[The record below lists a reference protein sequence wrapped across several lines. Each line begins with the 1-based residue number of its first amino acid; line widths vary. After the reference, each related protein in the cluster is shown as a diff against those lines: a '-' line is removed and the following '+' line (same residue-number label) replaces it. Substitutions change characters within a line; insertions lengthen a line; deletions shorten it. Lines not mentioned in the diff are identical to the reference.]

1 MADIVFA
8 PICSNCGLPIYMD
21 IDVEDLDYTKPNVSR
36 YEDKIL
42 HHIQISPSICPNCKT
57 HFECVIMPT
66 RLPYE
71 FPDDVTKLC
80 VRPYSIGSNEDILYI
95 NKLNIKKD

>member
-21 IDVEDLDYTKPNVSR
+21 INVEDLDYINSVALSH
-36 YEDKIL
+36 ESKIL
-42 HHIQISPSICPNCKT
+42 HHIQISPSICPNCGE
-57 HFECVIMPT
+57 HFVLVKMPT

-71 FPDDVTKLC
+71 FPNDVK
-80 VRPYSIGSNEDILYI
+80 
-95 NKLNIKKD
+95 KLNVQPYNPYNIIFVKKKHSL

>member
-21 IDVEDLDYTKPNVSR
+21 IEIENLDYIKSLEATPGSR
-36 YEDKIL
+36 IL
-42 HHIQISPSICPNCKT
+42 HHMQINPSICPNCST
-57 HFECVIMPT
+57 YFDSVIMPT

-71 FPDDVTKLC
+71 FPDDVKKIYVQPFQQHNPIISL
-80 VRPYSIGSNEDILYI
+80 I
-95 NKLNIKKD
+95 NQNYKKD

>member
-21 IDVEDLDYTKPNVSR
+21 INVEDLDYINSVGLSH
-36 YEDKIL
+36 ESKIL
-42 HHIQISPSICPNCKT
+42 HHIQISPSVCPNCGE
-57 HFECVIMPT
+57 HFTLVKMPT

-71 FPDDVTKLC
+71 FPSDVKKLY
-80 VRPYSIGSNEDILYI
+80 VQPYNPIISY
-95 NKLNIKKD
+95 NKP

>member
-21 IDVEDLDYTKPNVSR
+21 IEVEDLDYMKDVFNPKS
-36 YEDKIL
+36 KIL
-42 HHIQISPSICPNCKT
+42 HHIQISPSVCPNCGA
-57 HFECVIMPT
+57 HFTLVKMPT

-71 FPDDVTKLC
+71 FPDDVARLSIA
-80 VRPYSIGSNEDILYI
+80 PYKPIISIKN
-95 NKLNIKKD
+95 